1 MKNILSICT
10 FLLAF
15 GTLPLWGQS
24 QDPLN
29 EDQTTVRILEGDNSD
44 PSIVRYGKSYYLVHS
59 SFVYTPG
66 LVVYK
71 SDDLVNWTP
80 CSTALTTFTG
90 DIWAPDIVV
99 HNNRFYIYFP
109 TLNGKGRKT
118 NMVTWADSPEGPW
131 STPIDLKIGGID
143 PEHVVSEDGKRYLLL
158 SSGALYPLSDDGC
171 SITGEPV
178 RIYKEWEIPEEWD
191 IEEVHALLGE
201 NGAGKSTLMNIL
213 AGVFPAD
220 SGEVEFNEK
229 KIRKMTIQQ
238 SEKLGIAFVHQELNL
253 FNDLKVYENIF
264 LMKEYKKKPGI
275 LDKKRM
281 IRETQQLFTELGVE
295 IEPEEKVEN
304 LKTSQKQL
312 LEISKALFFQAKL
325 LILDEPT
332 TSLNND
338 EVEHLFQIIRRLKE
352 KGTAFIFISHKMPE
366 IFRIADR
373 YTVLRNGEFI
383 KSGKLSEI
391 TQEEVTGLMVG
402 EKFSHQ
408 EVYQKRELGE
418 NVLELNGLSG
428 HGFSN
433 VNLTVKKGSIV
444 GLTGLQGSGSSELL
458 QGLFGAVTVTGG
470 TLKVSGKECRIHSI
484 QGAMK
489 AGIAMLASN
498 RKENSV
504 IPDMSILENMYLSE
518 QVLSARQPLISAR
531 RERERYEKYKKLLS
545 IKAADPKDP
554 ITSLSGGNQQ
564 KVFLARWLNT
574 EAGILLLDNPTQGI
588 DVGAKAEIYKL
599 ILKLADAG
607 KTILINTLEIPELAK
622 VADCCAVFYEGTI
635 IKMLQH
641 EEIDEKTV
649 MLYSTNAAQKGES

>member
-1 MKNILSICT
+1 MSLLCMKDIC
-10 FLLAF
+10 
-15 GTLPLWGQS
+15 
-24 QDPLN
+24 
-29 EDQTTVRILEGDNSD
+29 
-44 PSIVRYGKSYYLVHS
+44 KSFNGIPVLKQVQ
-59 SFVYTPG
+59 
-66 LVVYK
+66 
-71 SDDLVNWTP
+71 
-80 CSTALTTFTG
+80 LT
-90 DIWAPDIVV
+90 IE
-99 HNNRFYIYFP
+99 
-109 TLNGKGRKT
+109 KG
-118 NMVTWADSPEGPW
+118 
-131 STPIDLKIGGID
+131 
-143 PEHVVSEDGKRYLLL
+143 
-158 SSGALYPLSDDGC
+158 
-171 SITGEPV
+171 
-178 RIYKEWEIPEEWD
+178 
-191 IEEVHALLGE
+191 EVHALLGE

-418 NVLELNGLSG
+418 NVLELNRLSG

-433 VNLTVKKGSIV
+433 VNFTVKKGSIV

-545 IKAADPKDP
+545 IKAADSKDP